1 MRHPLHQFLRP
12 ARALRLVILATLSML
27 VTMAALAGTNT
38 EATPPSASSTLHS
51 RYQQERA
58 LCTSG
63 RSNQDRAT
71 CLREA
76 GAAYAEAKRGGLD
89 GAGTGTSASDNQ
101 RKRCEPLTGDERS
114 ACLARMQG
122 QGSISGSAQ
131 SGGILREL
139 VVREPAPAKAA
150 TASASAASAP

>member
-1 MRHPLHQFLRP
+1 MQAAHHQFLQP
-12 ARALRLVILATLSML
+12 ARAVRLVLLATLAL
-27 VTMAALAGTNT
+27 CATVAALAAGK
-38 EATPPSASSTLHS
+38 ADAASPSQLLA

-58 LCTSG
+58 LCEAG

-89 GAGTGTSASDNQ
+89 AAGGATSDNQ
-101 RKRCEPLTGDERS
+101 RKRCEPLTGDDRS

-122 QGSISGSAQ
+122 QGSTSGSAQ
-131 SGGILREL
+131 TGGILREL
-139 VVREPAPAKAA
+139 VTREPAAPPAAVAA
-150 TASASAASAP
+150 PRASNAPAQ

>member
-1 MRHPLHQFLRP
+1 MQAACHQRLRP
-12 ARALRLVILATLSML
+12 ARALRLVVLVSLAMW
-27 VTMAALAGTNT
+27 VTVAALAGGNAQTVKAGT
-38 EATPPSASSTLHS
+38 SSELLA

-58 LCTSG
+58 LCNSG
-63 RSNQDRAT
+63 QSNQDRAT

-76 GAAYAEAKRGGLD
+76 SAAYAEAKRAGLAVA
-89 GAGTGTSASDNQ
+89 GASPGDNQ

-122 QGSISGSAQ
+122 QGSVSGSVQ

-139 VVREPAPAKAA
+139 VTPELAAPKARMPAPRASDPAA
-150 TASASAASAP
+150 P